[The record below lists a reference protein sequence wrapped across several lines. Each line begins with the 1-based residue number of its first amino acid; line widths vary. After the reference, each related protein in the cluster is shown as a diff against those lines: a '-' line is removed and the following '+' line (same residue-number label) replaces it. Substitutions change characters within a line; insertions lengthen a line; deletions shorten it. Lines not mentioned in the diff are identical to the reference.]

1 VTGESWRPNKVVGGT
16 VYVMV
21 HEGAVRLPTTLRAA
35 YRTELFRAFH
45 APYETPI
52 VVAVNGVLMGVLWV
66 WAPAGS
72 LFSIHKIWAFPLI
85 LASWMY
91 SDVPATNVFGSD
103 AKRMTAAFD
112 DLPAMRRM
120 LYAKNLVLMTLV
132 VPIASTV
139 AVLVAV
145 QMDRSIVAVWNV
157 ALVVLVPLG
166 ALGISGWFGIYFP
179 YHPIPLKDRWRH
191 RSPFWHMIVRW
202 LTVAIV
208 PYGLVPALSF
218 LVIGPTTLVWKI
230 VGGVDPSTGGQ
241 DTVFVVGIAVACVIA
256 VALWIFGHHFA
267 IRLAVRRKEVLVE
280 YLADP
285 SNG

>member
-1 VTGESWRPNKVVGGT
+1 MQRSDGT
-16 VYVMV
+16 VYFMA
-21 HEGAVRLPTTLRAA
+21 HEGAVRLPTTLAAA
-35 YRTELFRAFH
+35 YRTEMFRAFH
-45 APYETPI
+45 SPYETPI
-52 VVAVNGVLMGVLWV
+52 VVVINGVLMAVLWV
-66 WAPAGS
+66 WTPAEN

-103 AKRMTAAFD
+103 AKRMIAAFD

-132 VPIASTV
+132 VPIASTIAIVV
-139 AVLVAV
+139 AFNLN
-145 QMDRSIVAVWNV
+145 RSVVAVWNV

-166 ALGISGWFGIYFP
+166 ALGVSGWFGIYFP
-179 YHPIPLKDRWRH
+179 YHPIPLKQRWEN

-202 LTVAIV
+202 LTVAMV

-218 LVIGPTTLVWKI
+218 LVIGPAVVVWQLG
-230 VGGVDPSTGGQ
+230 GGVDPSNSAS
-241 DTVFVVGIAVACVIA
+241 DTRFVIGLVVACICA
-256 VALWIFGHHFA
+256 VLLWIFGHHFA
-267 IRLAVRRKEVLVE
+267 IRLAVRRKATLIA
-280 YLADP
+280 YLSDP